1 MSRYDIL
8 LPQTP
13 TPADSHGYGTVA
25 SVSPLTVLLD
35 GDSTPV
41 YCTSVASVGAGDR
54 VLVLTKR
61 LQRIV
66 LGRVGGTYDSG
77 WNSITPAA
85 GITAS
90 TLRWRRIGATIYV
103 DGTGITRSGGWPAGS
118 SVLVGTLPAG
128 VRPSSDTPIAVY
140 AGASLMCVIT
150 TAGGIVLIS
159 PTATSP
165 AVTIGGSYPSD

>member
-41 YCTSVASVGAGDR
+41 YCTSVASVGVGDR

-66 LGRVGGTYDSG
+66 VGRVGGTYDTGWIDVAPASG
-77 WNSITPAA
+77 F
-85 GITAS
+85 
-90 TLRWRRIGATIYV
+90 
-103 DGTGITRSGGWPAGS
+103 
-118 SVLVGTLPAG
+118 
-128 VRPSSDTPIAVY
+128 
-140 AGASLMCVIT
+140 
-150 TAGGIVLIS
+150 
-159 PTATSP
+159 TATSLQYRRVGGQVFIRALGLVRTSGWSVGAQVVATIPVAPTAAVPLP
-165 AVTIGGSYPSD
+165 AWGADAFRAQVTALGQLSIYAPAASSNAVALGGSYLTD

>member
-66 LGRVGGTYDSG
+66 LGRVGGPLDTG
-77 WNSITPAA
+77 WTNVTPDPGFTASSLQYRRVGGQVYVRALGLVRTNGWSIGAHVVATIPVPPTGLGAILPAWGADAFRAQVSTLGQLSIYAPAA
-85 GITAS
+85 
-90 TLRWRRIGATIYV
+90 
-103 DGTGITRSGGWPAGS
+103 S
-118 SVLVGTLPAG
+118 SN
-128 VRPSSDTPIAVY
+128 AV
-140 AGASLMCVIT
+140 AL
-150 TAGGIVLIS
+150 
-159 PTATSP
+159 
-165 AVTIGGSYPSD
+165 GGSYLID

>member
-66 LGRVGGTYDSG
+66 LGRVGGTYDTGWTNVTPNSGFTASSLQYRRVGGQVFIRASGIARTSG
-77 WNSITPAA
+77 WVVGPQVVATIPVAPTVSTPLAAWGADAFRAQVTPQGQLSIYAPAA
-85 GITAS
+85 
-90 TLRWRRIGATIYV
+90 
-103 DGTGITRSGGWPAGS
+103 S
-118 SVLVGTLPAG
+118 SN
-128 VRPSSDTPIAVY
+128 AV
-140 AGASLMCVIT
+140 AL
-150 TAGGIVLIS
+150 
-159 PTATSP
+159 
-165 AVTIGGSYPSD
+165 GGSYLTD